1 MAQIIY
7 NLMTIKM
14 SHGVVTIRDQREI
27 HDFSSFFGAKS
38 DKLSFLW
45 LVGVRRGLLE
55 NLYET

>member
-1 MAQIIY
+1 
-7 NLMTIKM
+7 MTIKM